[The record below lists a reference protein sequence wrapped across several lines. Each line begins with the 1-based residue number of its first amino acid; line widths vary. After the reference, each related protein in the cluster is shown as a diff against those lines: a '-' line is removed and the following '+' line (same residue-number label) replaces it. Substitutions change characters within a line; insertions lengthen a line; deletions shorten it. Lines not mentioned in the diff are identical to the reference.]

1 METRSIQ
8 PLYKIAN
15 ASDVVYQI
23 ACCSD
28 QKTNLR
34 TAAFAVRGRC
44 QIVGLVVCGVIAY
57 GHTFF
62 GFLPIENVFGSAD
75 TNS

>member
-1 METRSIQ
+1 MHRSPNPGRGGCHSPGGGEIEKDVRQ
-8 PLYKIAN
+8 P
-15 ASDVVYQI
+15 S
-23 ACCSD
+23 
-28 QKTNLR
+28 
-34 TAAFAVRGRC
+34 
-44 QIVGLVVCGVIAY
+44 Y